1 MALPSLVGSLCSIVM
16 TEPGK
21 TKRIFSTLRRHP
33 EYTRGL
39 SWKTSFRKNIKL
51 SHLNIKPSQTNL
63 NKPNK
68 STQKSWSPFN
78 VRGIER
84 QNHEEYSQAYAGS
97 SRVSAGG
104 QRFWLLLITSIQFPT
119 VPIFSCFPQSYKDFA
134 YEQENVISTHNLHYL
149 GKRSMQTLDT
159 KLKWTLELLK
169 ATLERQNIGQP
180 KPNTA
185 VTTPNINKEA
195 HLNSGYLFIFTLSY
209 TSSRHLKT
217 LKNIY
222 EIMQNSEK

>member
-1 MALPSLVGSLCSIVM
+1 
-16 TEPGK
+16 
-21 TKRIFSTLRRHP
+21 
-33 EYTRGL
+33 
-39 SWKTSFRKNIKL
+39 
-51 SHLNIKPSQTNL
+51 
-63 NKPNK
+63 
-68 STQKSWSPFN
+68 
-78 VRGIER
+78 
-84 QNHEEYSQAYAGS
+84 
-97 SRVSAGG
+97 
-104 QRFWLLLITSIQFPT
+104 
-119 VPIFSCFPQSYKDFA
+119 
-134 YEQENVISTHNLHYL
+134 
-149 GKRSMQTLDT
+149 MQTLDT

-222 EIMQNSEK
+222 EIVQNSEK